1 MRVRVFEL
9 RLLAG
14 ALCGLWAATAVLVEI
29 AYRPGG
35 PVDFLVGV
43 TILLPAAIAGVAV
56 IYPPSA
62 RSMDAFRVIA
72 GLAVASGLLLLPSLA
87 GLYRQLTD
95 RGLQTL
101 LPSVEASYSWG
112 LALAGTALFSGMGL
126 ARRVRSGSGRPGRLA
141 IAIGTG
147 AAMAAISGT
156 LVAAV
161 ATANDL
167 ALRDRPAAA
176 SRFGPTNPDVV
187 PPTCNTPIVIPT
199 SAEIVVTMA
208 GTIDGGSLGSARI
221 RGSRSG
227 TDFAWTAE
235 VGTSTVF
242 GLTGEARIGDRA
254 WSRDVASGWQ
264 AVPPARVAGGALDL
278 LVLQTALEAS
288 RLTAA
293 EDVGLSYVEGARA
306 RQCRVVVDGTT
317 YRAAFPQV
325 SYFAGATDLRHWRG
339 EVDYWVFGDGEVG
352 SVDAWIEGEGFA
364 LRPDAIRGRLE
375 TELTATDR
383 GDPVTIEPQMP

>member
-9 RLLAG
+9 RLLAA
-14 ALCGLWAATAVLVEI
+14 ALSGLWAATAVLVEI

-35 PVDFLVGV
+35 PVDFLVGI
-43 TILLPAAIAGVAV
+43 TILLPAAIAGLAV

-62 RSMDAFRVIA
+62 RSMDAFRTIA
-72 GLAVASGLLLLPSLA
+72 CLAVASGLLLLPSLA

-112 LALAGTALFSGMGL
+112 LALAGTALYCGMGL
-126 ARRVRSGSGRPGRLA
+126 ARRVRSGSGRPRRLA

-161 ATANDL
+161 ATANNL
-167 ALRDRPAAA
+167 AIRDRPAAA
-176 SRFGPTNPDVV
+176 SRFGPTNPDIV
-187 PPTCNTPIVIPT
+187 PPACNKPIVTPT
-199 SAEIVVTMA
+199 TAQIVVTMT
-208 GTIDGGSLGSARI
+208 GTVDGGSLGSARI
-221 RGSRSG
+221 RGSRSAK
-227 TDFAWTAE
+227 DFAWTAE

-242 GLTGEARIGDRA
+242 GLTGEARIGNRA
-254 WSRDVASGWQ
+254 WSRDIAAGWQ
-264 AVPPARVAGGALDL
+264 EVPVARVAGGALDL
-278 LVLQTALEAS
+278 PVLETALEPS

-317 YRAAFPQV
+317 YRAAFPEV
-325 SYFAGATDLRHWRG
+325 TYFVGATDLRRWRG

-352 SVDAWIEGEGFA
+352 SMDAWIEGEGFA
-364 LRPDAIRGRLE
+364 LRPDAIKGRLE

-383 GDPVTIEPQMP
+383 GSAVTIGPPVP

>member
-1 MRVRVFEL
+1 MRVRVLEL
-9 RLLAG
+9 RLLAA
-14 ALCGLWAATAVLVEI
+14 ALCGLWATTAVLVEI
-29 AYRPGG
+29 TYRPGG
-35 PVDFLVGV
+35 PVDFLVGI
-43 TILLPAAIAGVAV
+43 TILLPAAIAGLAV

-62 RSMDAFRVIA
+62 RSMDAFRTIA
-72 GLAVASGLLLLPSLA
+72 SLAVASGLLLLPSLA

-126 ARRVRSGSGRPGRLA
+126 ARRARSGSGRPRRLA
-141 IAIGTG
+141 IAIGAG
-147 AAMAAISGT
+147 AVMAAISGT

-161 ATANDL
+161 ATANNL

-176 SRFGPTNPDVV
+176 SRFGPTNPDLV
-187 PPTCNTPIVIPT
+187 PPVCTRPIVTPDT
-199 SAEIVVTMA
+199 AQLVVTMT
-208 GTIDGGSLGSARI
+208 GTVDGGSLGSARI

-227 TDFAWTAE
+227 LDFSWTAE
-235 VGTSTVF
+235 VGTSSVF
-242 GLTGEARIGDRA
+242 GLTGEARVGGRA
-254 WSRDVASGWQ
+254 WSRDIATGWQ
-264 AVPPARVAGGALDL
+264 AVPVARVTGGALDL
-278 LVLQTALEAS
+278 PLLETALQAS

-306 RQCRVVVDGTT
+306 RQCRVAVDGDT
-317 YRAAFPQV
+317 YREAFPQV
-325 SYFAGATDLRHWRG
+325 SYFAGTTDLRRWRG

-375 TELTATDR
+375 AELTATDR
-383 GDPVTIEPQMP
+383 GSPLTIEPPAP